1 MKSFFGMQFIV
12 DVFQAWKYLSFT
24 GIFSLT
30 EIKSFLRFC
39 ICVCRVK
46 RDELNESF
54 RDFLF
59 GVDLRCFAA
68 GSLQEED
75 LSEGQGKHSLGP
87 TCSAPLAVQWTLC
100 TTIGVHH
107 CCCCTPLLVYTTAH
121 HLGQLAVSVHHLLTL
136 TANNSI
142 LQRALY
148 TKMSLSVITL
158 LILSLISFWWY

>member
-46 RDELNESF
+46 RDELNGSF

-87 TCSAPLAVQWTLC
+87 TCSAPLAVQWTLY
-100 TTIGVHH
+100 TTAAVHH
-107 CCCCTPLLVYTTAH
+107 YWCTPLLVYTTAH

-142 LQRALY
+142 LQ
-148 TKMSLSVITL
+148 TKRSLSVITL